1 MKRIVQTF
9 ALLALFLICSSGM
22 AQDVTDSIKKV
33 LPYPYKNIIRYNIS
47 GAMLFGLTDF
57 VILGYERI
65 TGPHQSFSVNLGRVT
80 LPSVFGL
87 DLDSVDIIKNRKRG
101 GLNFSVDYRFYLP
114 RENKNTIPHGLYIGP
129 FYSYNGFRGETE
141 WRHKK
146 DNGNTSIRTDTKFN
160 IHTIGFEM
168 GYQFVLWK
176 RLTLD
181 VLVVGPGFGF
191 YNLKAKLSRNVDD
204 ETKKQ
209 LFEGLEEI
217 VTEKFPGMN
226 VVFSDESIESNGTM
240 KTSSWGYRYL
250 VHIGFLF

>member
-1 MKRIVQTF
+1 MKRTVKPF
-9 ALLALFLICSSGM
+9 FLLTLLLTCINGM
-22 AQDVTDSIKKV
+22 GQELADSTKKP
-33 LPYPYKNIIRYNIS
+33 LQYKNIIRYNIS

-141 WRHKK
+141 WTHKK
-146 DNGNTSIRTDTKFN
+146 DQGNSSISTNTTFN

-168 GYQFVLWK
+168 GYQFVIGK

-204 ETKKQ
+204 ETKRQ
-209 LFEGLEEI
+209 VFEGLEEI
-217 VTEKFPGMN
+217 ITEKFPGMN
-226 VVFSDESIESNGTM
+226 FVFSDEEIETDGTM
-240 KTSSWGYRYL
+240 RTSAWGYRYL

>member
-1 MKRIVQTF
+1 MKRFVQTF
-9 ALLALFLICSSGM
+9 ALLALFLICTSGR
-22 AQDVTDSIKKV
+22 AQYAPDSIKKV
-33 LPYPYKNIIRYNIS
+33 RPYSFNNIIRYNIS

-57 VILGYERI
+57 FILGYERI

-80 LPSVFGL
+80 LPNVVSV
-87 DLDSVDIIKNRKRG
+87 DLDSVDIKKNRKRG

-141 WRHKK
+141 WTHKK
-146 DNGNTSIRTDTKFN
+146 DQGNSSISTNTKFN

-191 YNLKAKLSRNVDD
+191 YNLKAKLNRQVDD
-204 ETKKQ
+204 ETKRQ
-209 LFEGLEEI
+209 LFSGLEEMI
-217 VTEKFPGMN
+217 TEKFPGMN
-226 VVFSDESIESNGTM
+226 VVFSDEEIETNGTM
-240 KTSSWGYRYL
+240 QTSSWGYRYL

>member
-1 MKRIVQTF
+1 MKRIVQAF

-22 AQDVTDSIKKV
+22 AQDAPDSKKKL

-47 GAMLFGLTDF
+47 GAMLFGLDAF
-57 VILGYERI
+57 VIVGYERI
-65 TGPHQSFSVNLGRVT
+65 TGRHQSLSVNLGRVT
-80 LPSVFGL
+80 LPTVVSV
-87 DLDSVDIIKNRKRG
+87 DLDSVDIKKNRNRG
-101 GLNFSVDYRFYLP
+101 GVNFSVDYRFYLP

-141 WRHKK
+141 WTHKK
-146 DNGNTSIRTDTKFN
+146 DQGNSSISTDTKFN

-204 ETKKQ
+204 ETKRQ
-209 LFEGLEEI
+209 VFEGLEEI
-217 VTEKFPGMN
+217 ITEKFPGMN
-226 VVFSDESIESNGTM
+226 VVFSDEEIESNGTM
-240 KTSSWGYRYL
+240 RTSSWGYRYL